1 MKSNSNNNKQKGK
14 SNAKHSFKISSEDGF
29 THLTTDPSLYSR
41 SLSSVKEYL
50 KSTFVLPQELI
61 DGTMEEPVGDDYA
74 IWLMDNFPDDILPPE
89 PVPDID
95 DIDLPDEILDEIDD
109 MEVGVDPNDA
119 AALAELQ
126 EAQAAFRAS
135 EKKKIWESL
144 TRARMRIIG
153 INDLQKIKRK
163 SYMENFT
170 ENQPIEKAKQNE
182 FKQNLVEYRRSWS
195 SSLKS
200 I

>member
-1 MKSNSNNNKQKGK
+1 
-14 SNAKHSFKISSEDGF
+14 
-29 THLTTDPSLYSR
+29 
-41 SLSSVKEYL
+41 
-50 KSTFVLPQELI
+50 
-61 DGTMEEPVGDDYA
+61 
-74 IWLMDNFPDDILPPE
+74 MDNFPDDILPPE
-89 PVPDID
+89 PVPDIG

-170 ENQPIEKAKQNE
+170 ENQPIEKAKHFLINKWPQNAAISLRIQQFPGYKPVTHAQPSTISDILSITANLFSDTE
-182 FKQNLVEYRRSWS
+182 TDQDLRLQNAIEHLKQLRMKKAAGYDSYLRLFMSV
-195 SSLKS
+195 